1 MINMTEH
8 IMMIEFTRVIGGEY
22 SMNLVALFNDTKIN
36 EEEVRDLI
44 QTGRAEHSDDIVLMT
59 KKQYDS
65 LCGR

>member
-1 MINMTEH
+1 MPEH

>member
-1 MINMTEH
+1 MTEH

>member
-1 MINMTEH
+1 MTDH
-8 IMMIEFTRVIGGEY
+8 IMMIEFTRVIGGDY
-22 SMNLVALFNDTKIN
+22 SMDLVALFNDTKIS

-59 KKQYDS
+59 KKQYNS